1 MILFQTK
8 GVRMVAKTIVRVVSP
23 YLRQLFELLRA
34 EAIKLRARRVA
45 DLRTQWEEDKK
56 KQKKSVL

>member
-45 DLRTQWEEDKK
+45 DLRTQ
-56 KQKKSVL
+56 